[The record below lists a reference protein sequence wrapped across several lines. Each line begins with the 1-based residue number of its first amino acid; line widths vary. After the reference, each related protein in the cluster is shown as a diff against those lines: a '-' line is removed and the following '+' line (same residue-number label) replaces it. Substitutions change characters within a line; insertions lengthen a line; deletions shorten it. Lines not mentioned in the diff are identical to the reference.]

1 MFLQRIESTFKDY
14 KGFCE
19 IIYRRPYELL
29 TLKHTLVIGL
39 VCGMF
44 YGIIMGFYNSPT
56 QALVSAIKVPILFYA
71 TLGICITLLHFIGI
85 LFGSKLKFIQ
95 TTSVLVYGISVSMIL
110 LTAFAPIS
118 LFFMLTQSSYKFILL
133 MHVTFF
139 AISGGVGLFYIKR
152 NFNVLKKLAQSE
164 DQLAERKSNAILTIW
179 ILLYM
184 FVGTQMAYILSP
196 FIGTEETFILFNGSN
211 HNFYTY
217 LMEQIFR

>member
-1 MFLQRIESTFKDY
+1 MFLQRIEATFKDY

-19 IIYRRPYELL
+19 VVYQRPYELI
-29 TLKHTLVIGL
+29 TLRSTLLMGL
-39 VCGMF
+39 ICGMF
-44 YGIIMGFYNSPT
+44 YGLIMGFYNSPL
-56 QALVSAIKVPILFYA
+56 QALVSAIKVPMLFYA

-118 LFFMLTQSSYKFILL
+118 LFFRLTPSSYKFILL

-139 AISGGVGLFYIKR
+139 AISGSVGLYYIKR
-152 NFNVLKKLAQSE
+152 NFNILKKLAQE
-164 DQLAERKSNAILTIW
+164 TDELAERQSNAILSIW
-179 ILLYM
+179 IVLYI

-196 FIGTEETFILFNGSN
+196 FVGSEKTFMLFNGSN
-211 HNFYTY
+211 HNFYSY
-217 LMEQIFR
+217 LFEYLLK